1 MTVLIIEDEIK
12 AAKELTRMIL
22 QADDTITIAAVID
35 SIEAGKK
42 WFAENESPDL
52 IFSDIQ
58 LADGLCFDLFARVDI
73 KSPVIF
79 CTAFDAYLMNAFDT
93 NAISYLLKPVTTE
106 KVQKALNKYADFKE
120 RFQRQQSAENITGLL
135 KNLKLH
141 YKTTLLVHQKEKIIP
156 VPVHEIAFFYLDTTV
171 VQIITLTHQKYYL
184 SANLDDLEKTMDPAL
199 FYRANRQFIVNRK
212 AIRTAEKF
220 FARKLVAQL
229 SVQTPEQI
237 IVSKAKASDFLKWLE
252 GEY

>member
-12 AAKELTRMIL
+12 AARELRRIIHEM
-22 QADDTITIAAVID
+22 DDTIKIAAIVD
-35 SIEAGKK
+35 SIETGKQ
-42 WFAENESPDL
+42 WFEEHESPDL

-58 LADGLCFDLFARVDI
+58 LADGLCFDLFNQIEI

-79 CTAFDAYLMNAFDT
+79 CTAFDEYLMNAFDT

-106 KVQKALNKYADFKE
+106 KVEKALIKYSKFKE
-120 RFQRQQSAENITGLL
+120 GFQKKQSVENISELL
-135 KNLKLH
+135 KSLKLS

-156 VPVHEIAFFYLDTTV
+156 VPVNDIAFFYLDTPMV
-171 VQIITLTHQKYYL
+171 SLVTLTHHKYHL
-184 SANLDDLEKTMDPAL
+184 STNLDDIEKMVDPAV

-212 AIRTAEKF
+212 AINTAEKF

-229 SVQTPEQI
+229 SVKTPEQI

-252 GEY
+252 GDH